1 MIERVRRVD
10 AVLLLLQ
17 SAVNDARMLNIART
31 LRDAGKSVALV
42 AYGSEHD
49 RQTLAREN
57 IELLA
62 IHSDRDGRLF
72 KRWPAFLLQAR
83 LLLRGINAATCWA
96 EDVFTL
102 PLAAG
107 LARRSGGRL
116 IYDSRE
122 LYFALGTLQHNDLRQ
137 KVIQATEARFYP
149 RCDAV
154 MVSGPLD
161 ADELLKRYGGGRAE
175 VVMNLPPLNIVA
187 PNKSLHARFG
197 LADHVNILVYQG
209 GVFRAKGLD
218 LAVRALQY
226 LPDCALCIIGD
237 GPFEL
242 DIRRLAAELK
252 LEDRVLFT
260 GRLPYDELPR
270 WTAAADIGLA
280 LIEATTLSYRLAL
293 PNKMFE
299 YCMAGIPTL
308 ATDLPA
314 MRAAIEDHGIGALI
328 KQDAT
333 ARATAEVVKDML
345 QTPALHALRAAC
357 AAAREKLNWQAQA
370 ERVLRLQ
377 NDDAPQS

>member
-31 LRDAGKSVALV
+31 LRDAGKSVVLV
-42 AYGSEHD
+42 AYGSDED
-49 RQTLAREN
+49 RQMLAREN

-62 IHSDRDGRLF
+62 VRSDRDGRLF

-83 LLLRGINAATCWA
+83 FKLRGINAACYWA

-107 LARRSGGRL
+107 QARRHGSRL

-122 LYFALGTLQHNDLRQ
+122 LYFALGTLKQNDLRQ
-137 KVIQATEARFYP
+137 KIIQAAEERFYP

-161 ADELLKRYGGGRAE
+161 ADELHKRYGGRRAE
-175 VVMNLPPLNIVA
+175 VVMNLPPRRIVA
-187 PNKSLHARFG
+187 PNNAIHARFG
-197 LADHVNILVYQG
+197 LAEDVNILLYQG

-226 LPDCALCIIGD
+226 LPDCALCIVGD
-237 GPFEL
+237 GPFEAE
-242 DIRRLAAELK
+242 IRRLAADLQ
-252 LEDRVLFT
+252 LEERVLFT
-260 GRLPYDELPR
+260 GRLPYDELPH

-314 MRAAIEDHGIGALI
+314 MRAAIEEHGIGALI
-328 KQDAT
+328 KQEAG
-333 ARATAEVVKDML
+333 AREAAELVEVLL
-345 QTPALHALRAAC
+345 QSPKLDSLRAAC
-357 AAAREKLNWQAQA
+357 NAAREQLNWQAQA
-370 ERVLRLQ
+370 DRVLQLQ
-377 NDDAPQS
+377 NSDAPQP